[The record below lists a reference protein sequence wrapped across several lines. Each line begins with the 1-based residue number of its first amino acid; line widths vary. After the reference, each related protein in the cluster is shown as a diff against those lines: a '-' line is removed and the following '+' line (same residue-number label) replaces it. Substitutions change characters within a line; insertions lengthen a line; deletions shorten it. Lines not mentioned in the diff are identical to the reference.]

1 MTAEVMRLPG
11 VPTPYPDELL
21 YSVFARAGRYLGI
34 TSPKRLTATLLGSRG
49 ALAVPDL
56 PSRLGCVE
64 PWARSEWG
72 LSLENIVLG
81 HTAAPYYLHLRGR
94 RAYRAAVVAMRGT
107 GRHLQVRLG
116 LCTSI
121 VRDTD
126 YFRLCPDCVRED
138 LRRLGETYWRRCH
151 QLPGVLVCPE
161 HGTPLS
167 ITSVPFRGPSRH
179 EFAAA
184 AASLIRPAEGQRVFG
199 PAALRIAR
207 DLAGRS
213 AAWCDLAPAGD
224 GALVDYRPT
233 LRRHRYVGERG
244 AVIRLQR
251 DLGAF
256 VGERL
261 LGQILRPGVDPV
273 AWIAAAARKPRRH
286 LHPVQHL
293 LLRLL
298 IEQLPGHASVEPVE
312 LAPHLTHRWKSRE
325 PALREEAAK
334 LAAIGYRPYAIART
348 LGVAWQTAARLV
360 APLAPL
366 EQRAKAD
373 VRKEKSVWLALTA
386 DNPGLTRSELR
397 RLVPDVY
404 ARLYRADRA
413 WLMNHGP
420 IARQVRRARSRVDW
434 RVRDEQLAA
443 DIRATAESLLNE
455 VPPVRVSASRV
466 LGELH
471 ARTTL
476 ARRSAKLPKSRA
488 ALRECCETTE
498 AYQIRRAAHVMRSA
512 RRAGAV
518 PAWLVFR
525 RAGIDPRR
533 FSDNGQGILARA
545 RRLEAGIVA

>member
-1 MTAEVMRLPG
+1 MTREVTTRLPG
-11 VPTPYPDELL
+11 VPAPYPDELL

-34 TSPKRLTATLLGSRG
+34 TSPKRLTATLFGARG

-56 PSRLGCVE
+56 PSRLDCVE
-64 PWARSEWG
+64 PWARNEWG
-72 LSLENIVLG
+72 LSFEDIVLG

-94 RAYRAAVVAMRGT
+94 RAYRSAMAAMRGT

-116 LCTSI
+116 ICTSI

-126 YFRLCPDCVRED
+126 CFRLCPECVRED

-161 HGTPLS
+161 HGTPLG
-167 ITSVPFRGPSRH
+167 ITRVPFRGPSRH
-179 EFAAA
+179 EFVSA
-184 AASLIRPAEGQRVFG
+184 AASLIRPAEDQRGFG
-199 PAALRIAR
+199 PASLRIAR

-213 AAWCDLAPAGD
+213 AAWCDLAPDGD
-224 GALVDYRPT
+224 GALVEYRPT

-244 AVIRLQR
+244 AAMRLQR

-256 VGERL
+256 VGDHL
-261 LGQILRPGVDPV
+261 LGEILRPGADPV

-293 LLRLL
+293 LLQLF
-298 IEQLPGHASVEPVE
+298 IEQLPAHDSVEPAE
-312 LAPHLTHRWKSRE
+312 LAPHQPQRWKSRA
-325 PALREEAAK
+325 PALREEAAR

-360 APLAPL
+360 APLAL
-366 EQRAKAD
+366 EQRARPD
-373 VRKEKSVWLALTA
+373 LGKEKSVWLALTR

-397 RLVPDVY
+397 RLVPAVY
-404 ARLYRADRA
+404 ARLYRKDRA
-413 WLMNHGP
+413 WLMSHGP
-420 IARQVRRARSRVDW
+420 IAREVRVARARVDW
-434 RVRDEQLAA
+434 RTRDAQLAA

-466 LGELH
+466 LGELR

-488 ALRECCETTE
+488 ALREYCETTE

-512 RRAGAV
+512 RRAGPV

-533 FSDNGQGILARA
+533 FRDNGQGVLDRA
-545 RRLEAGIVA
+545 RRLEAGVVG